1 MTDNPFEDRDL
12 EYDPFDTDQTSAT
25 VSKENALEEDEF
37 ERLLE
42 GASRLDGLDN
52 LEARFVILLAGRL
65 GMRKGEIRHIKKD
78 WVDFDEER
86 IHVPNHEPC
95 DMGKHGDICGS
106 CKNAARQMAETNDA
120 NYEEMVSLFW
130 KTKTAEAER
139 DVPYGWSDRCKEV
152 IETFFDRFDEYYNS
166 SVSINRRVNQSLEAA
181 DNLSSDATTPHGLRA
196 TAATYHAGRG
206 LNVWG
211 LQGLMGWA
219 YPQTAQNYVVYSGE
233 RVEQSL
239 DGIHNEN

>member
-12 EYDPFDTDQTSAT
+12 EHDPFETDQTAPT

-42 GASRLDGLDN
+42 GASRLDDLYD

-65 GMRKGEIRHIKKD
+65 GMRAGEIRHIKKD
-78 WVDFDEER
+78 WVDFDKDR
-86 IHVPNHEPC
+86 IHVPAHEPC
-95 DMGKHGDICGS
+95 DMGKDGEICGS
-106 CKNAARQMAETNDA
+106 CKQSARQMAETNDVK
-120 NYEEMVSLFW
+120 YEEIVELFW
-130 KTKTAEAER
+130 KAKTAEAER
-139 DVPYGWSDRCKEV
+139 DVPYGWSDQCKEV
-152 IETFFDRFDEYYNS
+152 IETFFDRFEEYYGS
-166 SVSINRRVNQSLEAA
+166 QSSINRRVDQSLKSA
-181 DNLSSDATTPHGLRA
+181 DDLDTDATSPHGLRA

-206 LNVWG
+206 LN
-211 LQGLMGWA
+211 
-219 YPQTAQNYVVYSGE
+219 YVVYAGE